1 MFFFTSLT
9 LFLSL
14 LGLSFA
20 ADCTDPRVQ
29 VPPST
34 ADLLNFVRPAIA
46 PACAFLTNSTTG
58 GRLSFPLQGYSFK
71 ADIPIPIPNSNE
83 TRPSGLPVVAGN
95 VTLCIEAYNEI
106 VDQCIVNQTF
116 FGGTFAFQ
124 GQVYNLTNRLAPE
137 DPIIAGPGAASTSTT
152 ITSVPTTTT
161 TTTTT
166 RSTTSSTTAAVG
178 PVATANHIS
187 DTVAAAALAIAAL
200 SSAPDAAA
208 AAAALTAVNT
218 ALFGE
223 RSTH

>member
-34 ADLLNFVRPAIA
+34 ADLLSFVRPAIA

-71 ADIPIPIPNSNE
+71 ADIPILNSNE

-106 VDQCIVNQTF
+106 VEQCIVNQTF

-137 DPIIAGPGAASTSTT
+137 DPIITGPGAVSTSTS
-152 ITSVPTTTT
+152 ITSVPTTAT

-166 RSTTSSTTAAVG
+166 RSTISSATSAVG

-200 SSAPDAAA
+200 SAAPDAAA